1 MDLKQIK
8 DIIEANELRTIILI
22 GTDSCNVQR
31 GKRVPAPYFLKIAES
46 GVNFA
51 SYILYTTMMD
61 EVLPGLFDTGI
72 PDVRG
77 APDLSTFRVAP
88 WEPHTGVVIMDWTRP
103 DGSAHPLCL
112 RSELKRQIANV
123 RALGLEELMSI
134 EFEFYLLPYSVHD
147 IRGGKWSNHAPA
159 QKDVH
164 CYSLYEGNFYEPVVA
179 EIRECF
185 PDEIEGCS
193 PEWGQGQV
201 EINLHRSDALTM
213 CDTAILFKTAVKQ
226 LAVKHGHTATFMA
239 KWHEDY
245 SGSSGHIHQSLI
257 DLKSRKAA
265 FYDEGRAHRMSELAE
280 HYVAGQLDL
289 FRPLTLFFAPVT
301 NSYKR
306 FQPDSFAGFVA
317 TWGIDNRTV
326 SLRVINSSPGKMRV
340 ENRIGGADLN
350 PYIAFAASLGAGLR
364 GAARK
369 LSLPAASEGNSYNQ
383 RDVASVPRTLNE
395 AIEAVRNS
403 SSIKEVIAPAIV
415 DNLIRIASYE
425 DVTVRAKVTDVER
438 RRYLEMA

>member
-8 DIIEANELRTIILI
+8 EIIEANSLRTIILI

-31 GKRVPAPYFLKIAES
+31 GKRVPASYFLKIAET
-46 GVNFA
+46 GINFA

-77 APDLSTFRVAP
+77 APDLATFRIAP
-88 WEPHTGVVIMDWTRP
+88 WEAHAGVCIMDWTRP
-103 DGSAHPLCL
+103 DGGVHPLCL
-112 RSELKRQIANV
+112 RSELKRQVARV
-123 RALGLEELMSI
+123 RELGLSELMSI
-134 EFEFYLLPYSVHD
+134 EFEFYLLPYAAQE

-159 QKDVH
+159 QRDVH

-185 PDEIEGCS
+185 PDDVEGCS

-201 EINLHRSDALTM
+201 EINLHRNDALAM

-226 LAVKHGHTATFMA
+226 LAVKHGLTATFMA
-239 KWHEDY
+239 KWHEDH
-245 SGSSGHIHQSLI
+245 SGSSGHIHQSFI
-257 DLKSRKAA
+257 DRKTRKPA
-265 FYDEGRAHRMSELAE
+265 FYDESRNHRMSPLAE
-280 HYVAGQLDL
+280 GYVAGQLDL

-326 SLRVINSSPGKMRV
+326 SLRVINTSAGKMRL
-340 ENRIGGADLN
+340 ENRVGGADIN

-364 GAARK
+364 GIARK
-369 LSLPAASEGNSYNQ
+369 LPLPPASEGNSYH
-383 RDVASVPRTLNE
+383 RTDVASVPRTLNE
-395 AIEAVRNS
+395 AVEAARTS
-403 SSIKEVIAPAIV
+403 AALKEVIAPEIV
-415 DNLIRIASYE
+415 DNLVRIASFE
-425 DVTVRAKVTDVER
+425 DTTVRGKVTDVER

>member
-1 MDLKQIK
+1 MDLKQIEE
-8 DIIEANELRTIILI
+8 IIEANSLRTVILI

-31 GKRVPAPYFLKIAES
+31 GKRVPAAYFLKIAES

-77 APDLSTFRVAP
+77 APDLSTFRIAP
-88 WEPHTGVVIMDWTRP
+88 WEPHAGVVIMDWTRP

-112 RSELKRQIANV
+112 RSELKRQIGLV
-123 RALGLEELMSI
+123 RNRGLQELMSV
-134 EFEFYLLPYSVHD
+134 EFEFYFLPYAAQE
-147 IRGGKWSNHAPA
+147 IRAGKWSNHAPA

-164 CYSLYEGNFYEPVVA
+164 CYSLYEGNFYEPVVS
-179 EIRECF
+179 EIRDCF
-185 PDEIEGCS
+185 PGEIEGCS

-201 EINLHRSDALTM
+201 EINLHRSGALAM
-213 CDTAILFKTAVKQ
+213 CDTAVLFKTAVKQ
-226 LAVKHGHTATFMA
+226 LAVKHGYTATFMA
-239 KWHEDY
+239 KWHEDH
-245 SGSSGHIHQSLI
+245 SGSSGHIHQSLV
-257 DLKSRKAA
+257 DGKSAKPV
-265 FYDEGRAHRMSELAE
+265 FHDETRPYRMSEIAE
-280 HYVAGQLDL
+280 GYVAGQLDL

-326 SLRVINSSPGKMRV
+326 SLRVINSSPGKMRM
-340 ENRIGGADLN
+340 ENRIGGADIN
-350 PYIAFAASLGAGLR
+350 PYVAFAASLGAGLR
-364 GAARK
+364 GIDRK
-369 LSLPAASEGNSYNQ
+369 SRLPQASEGNSYH
-383 RDVASVPRTLNE
+383 RGDVASVPRTLGE
-395 AIEAVRNS
+395 AIDAVRES
-403 SSIKEVIAPAIV
+403 PAIKEVLSAAIV
-415 DNLIRIASYE
+415 DNLIRIASFE
-425 DVTVRAKVTDVER
+425 DATVRGKVTDVER